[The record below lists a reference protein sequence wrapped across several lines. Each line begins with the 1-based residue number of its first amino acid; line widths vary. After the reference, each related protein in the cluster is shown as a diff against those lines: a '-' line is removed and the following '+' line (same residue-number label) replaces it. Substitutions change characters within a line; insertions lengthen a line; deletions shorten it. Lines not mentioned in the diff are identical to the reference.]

1 MKRKKLHN
9 WKFIIRYSI
18 FRTLP
23 FRFEHFSGSLSI
35 VSLPHQFFLI
45 VPAFIV
51 ISFLFSGCA
60 TLQKKSPES
69 RASGLIRTEPS
80 DYPGFSDDMA
90 YDGLAHSLM
99 QSLSYLKRFPGG
111 RTFRFGSDAF
121 DNAHMIKSLETFLH
135 FIKGK
140 PSGREL
146 EAFIVSN
153 YLVYQSMGRIN
164 DGEIL
169 FTGYYEPIL
178 MGSTKKS
185 IDYRFPVYPWPSDL
199 VDIDLSRF
207 SSRFKGEKII
217 GKVIGK
223 TVAPYD
229 ERKLIDKNTSFGD
242 RAKPLA
248 WVNDPVDLFFLHIQ
262 GSGKICV
269 EDGKTINIHYHTTN
283 GRSYRS
289 IGKLLIDQGKID
301 RSEMS
306 MQNIRAYLKKHPDE
320 LERILHYNP
329 SYIFFRIEKDG
340 PLGFLEVK
348 LSPGRS
354 IALDRRLF
362 PLAGL
367 AFIETKKPVLDGSG
381 KIHEWLDFGRFVTN
395 QDTGGAI
402 RGPGRADLF
411 WGNGR
416 YAEIAAGHMK
426 HPGRL
431 YFLVLK
437 PEAK

>member
-1 MKRKKLHN
+1 
-9 WKFIIRYSI
+9 
-18 FRTLP
+18 
-23 FRFEHFSGSLSI
+23 
-35 VSLPHQFFLI
+35 
-45 VPAFIV
+45 
-51 ISFLFSGCA
+51 
-60 TLQKKSPES
+60 
-69 RASGLIRTEPS
+69 
-80 DYPGFSDDMA
+80 
-90 YDGLAHSLM
+90 
-99 QSLSYLKRFPGG
+99 
-111 RTFRFGSDAF
+111 
-121 DNAHMIKSLETFLH
+121 MIKSLKKFLH
-135 FIKGK
+135 FIRGK
-140 PSGREL
+140 PSGHEMD
-146 EAFIVSN
+146 AFIASN
-153 YLVYQSMGRIN
+153 YMVYQSIGREN
-164 DGEIL
+164 AGDVF

-178 MGSTKKS
+178 MGSTDKS
-185 IDYRFPVYPWPSDL
+185 PDYRFPVYPRPSDL

-207 SSRFKGEKII
+207 SSRFKGNKII
-217 GKVIGK
+217 GKVTGK
-223 TVAPYD
+223 TVVPYD
-229 ERKLIDKNTSFGD
+229 ERKLIEKNKSFGA

-262 GSGKICV
+262 GSGKIYA
-269 EDGKTINIHYHTTN
+269 EDGKTINIHYHMTN
-283 GRSYRS
+283 GRPYRS

-301 RSEMS
+301 RPEMS
-306 MQNIRAYLKKHPDE
+306 MQKIRAYLKKHPDE
-320 LERILHYNP
+320 LETILHYNP
-329 SYIFFRIEKDG
+329 SYIFFKIEKDG

-367 AFIETKKPVLDGSG
+367 AFIETQKPVIDGSG
-381 KIHEWLDFGRFVTN
+381 KIHEWVDFGRFVTN

-411 WGNGR
+411 CGNGR